1 MGRLYEPWIC
11 NVAFTRESKLSQI
24 KAPSHLHHL
33 VVAHSQSQNTIRYA
47 H

>member
-33 VVAHSQSQNTIRYA
+33 VVAHSQS
-47 H
+47 HELPLKD